1 MWSYGTQYRSTRVV
15 SWSLPI
21 LEIWG
26 EPAPTSCKESLK
38 FYKEQLKFVDKDK
51 ALAFYFF
58 EHRNLSVGVKA
69 GIKTAYNQFKLKY
82 CVFSIDNLKNYFTNL
97 DITNSMASSSL
108 SLHWERMK
116 RFAICSFGIKGKIFQ
131 KSYFQAINK
140 EGKIMFQ
147 LLTKINTSKLQIF
160 FMQKANMKMHY
171 SFISCGLLHLSQ
183 MRCSHWD
190 LKILKTKMDKNLFCI
205 MQTRRI
211 KGRSSLSLK
220 KFMPK
225 LWTLKRWK

>member
-1 MWSYGTQYRSTRVV
+1 MEHSIEVPELFHDIYPFEKFEVNQ
-15 SWSLPI
+15 LPH
-21 LEIWG
+21 LE
-26 EPAPTSCKESLK
+26 KESLK
-38 FYKEQLKFVDKDK
+38 FYKEQLKFADKDK

-82 CVFSIDNLKNYFTNL
+82 SIFSIDNLKNYFTNL
-97 DITNSMASSSL
+97 DITNSMTSTSL

-116 RFAICSFGIKGKIFQ
+116 RLAICSFGIKSKIFQ
-131 KSYFQAINK
+131 KSSFQAINK
-140 EGKIMFQ
+140 EGRRMFQ
-147 LLTKINTSKLQIF
+147 LLTKINTLKLQIF
-160 FMQKANMKMHY
+160 FMKKANMKMHY
-171 SFISCGLLHLSQ
+171 SFISCGHLHLDQ

-205 MQTRRI
+205 TQTRRI

-220 KFMPK
+220 NFIPK